1 EVVYPALARWV
12 DTVRELLPRARPSAQ
27 AGLAYLPDG
36 KQCYARAI
44 RIYTTLPLSPEELHQ
59 TGLDHVAALE
69 AQAVEPGA
77 GLGLRGLDE
86 GSAAGGAGAGRIP
99 RGRAGGGAAAGVG
112 GAEAGAG
119 EVSPAPLPPPCEG
132 PPMPAVVAVPGAAP
146 HYPPP
151 RLDGGRPGTYWF
163 NTKR

>member
-69 AQAVEPGA
+69 AQAVELGA

-86 GSAAGGAGAGRIP
+86 VFAAVADSAGQIPPEQAMGGRQTRCSGPR
-99 RGRAGGGAAAGVG
+99 RGRGKS
-112 GAEAGAG
+112 
-119 EVSPAPLPPPCEG
+119 SPRPF
-132 PPMPAVVAVPGAAP
+132 
-146 HYPPP
+146 PP
-151 RLDGGRPGTYWF
+151 RHTGRPC
-163 NTKR
+163 RPP